1 MVEEKDN
8 LDTLTEEKWN
18 SLGVLQDFEFDDP
31 TWKVKLKGP
40 NDTMLGMV
48 YFDDGWF
55 FEDSMGRRISMEEL
69 GWGDSVVVCNEEGE
83 AEENDLLVQIHSS
96 LIGDLIVRIGC
107 FQGAVSITNA
117 YFRDPVWFCVEGAS
131 DFSYVPE
138 EHEEGSLATGVLRM
152 TQCLARS
159 VVRGDPIDE

>member
-83 AEENDLLVQIHSS
+83 AEENDLRA
-96 LIGDLIVRIGC
+96 G
-107 FQGAVSITNA
+107 T
-117 YFRDPVWFCVEGAS
+117 
-131 DFSYVPE
+131 
-138 EHEEGSLATGVLRM
+138 GSLGPCFDLST
-152 TQCLARS
+152 
-159 VVRGDPIDE
+159 PIPTRDFMLS